1 MITLGGPQCIVDKS
15 SKKVLARGRAPP
27 PFLAFGGIWTPNPSL
42 MYTSI
47 AALLCKEQ
55 VNVSLPACEMQYP
68 CFHWE
73 RRCALHP
80 AQQRL
85 RLSSPSVSQISQPAG
100 WTTPLRISLFKRRLN
115 GNKFLDSVWWPFHF
129 PQTSLLRFIL
139 WSSEFFLAPAG
150 VKPEEIW
157 AFDRHT
163 TIIKVL
169 ENSKFSESQ
178 KWWQRLLCFFVFI
191 NQGST
196 MGWTNSINSGGDS

>member
-1 MITLGGPQCIVDKS
+1 MSIESFPDQTSIPPHHHHHHLSRIFLGEWEMFNLSWSTQNGVWIVGGMFWDLGMGWGS
-15 SKKVLARGRAPP
+15 ICTQNQD
-27 PFLAFGGIWTPNPSL
+27 FGCIWTPNPSL

-150 VKPEEIW
+150 VKPEEILSVW
-157 AFDRHT
+157 
-163 TIIKVL
+163 
-169 ENSKFSESQ
+169 
-178 KWWQRLLCFFVFI
+178 
-191 NQGST
+191 
-196 MGWTNSINSGGDS
+196 

>member
-1 MITLGGPQCIVDKS
+1 MWTNPPKKSWQGAEPPLSGNARILGAYGHPTHHLCTV
-15 SKKVLARGRAPP
+15 
-27 PFLAFGGIWTPNPSL
+27 
-42 MYTSI
+42 YTSI

-139 WSSEFFLAPAG
+139 
-150 VKPEEIW
+150 
-157 AFDRHT
+157 
-163 TIIKVL
+163 
-169 ENSKFSESQ
+169 
-178 KWWQRLLCFFVFI
+178 
-191 NQGST
+191 
-196 MGWTNSINSGGDS
+196 